1 MAINAYQPVA
11 GSTVVNPQ
19 ERPGAH
25 TLNVIGAVTPL
36 KMVPD
41 IMNRAAFSAV
51 KGSSDAGLALRAGA
65 NGLQGLKPTFGAAL
79 WQTLNPM
86 NIFRSLKFGALIS
99 FPLALIQNFLDMKD
113 GKINQQQ
120 MLAGTVADGVG
131 YTVAG
136 TVGTMIG
143 GLVGSIVPF
152 GGTLIGMLVGGG
164 VGILLGEFYDKMF
177 KPISARPLKPRCSA
191 RPPAAWAPPLARRL
205 RSRSTAS
212 PPRPWRP
219 ATLRH
224 RHTPSPRTGRS
235 NSSRGP
241 G

>member
-11 GSTVVNPQ
+11 GSTPVVNPQ

-65 NGLQGLKPTFGAAL
+65 NGLQGLRPTFGAAL

-136 TVGTMIG
+136 TIGTMVG

-152 GGTLIGMLVGGG
+152 GGTLVGMLVGGG

-177 KPISARPLKPRCSA
+177 KPDFRKTVEAKMFGSATGGVGPTPQFG
-191 RPPAAWAPPLARRL
+191 
-205 RSRSTAS
+205 T
-212 PPRPWRP
+212 P
-219 ATLRH
+219 ATPAPAYGQPTAPVPAGYAPAPAYAQPAYR
-224 RHTPSPRTGRS
+224 
-235 NSSRGP
+235 
-241 G
+241 